1 MAATSASTIDAF
13 LEALPDDRRAAMISL
28 RKLILKKLPKGYV
41 ESFASGYVNYELPLS
56 RYPTT
61 YNKKP
66 LVYMT
71 LASQKSHLAL
81 YLVMVY
87 QSPQLTAWLREAFA
101 TAGKKLDMG
110 KSCVRF
116 KSLDDLPLDVIGE
129 VIASTPVEAFI
140 KQYEQS
146 REKP

>member
-1 MAATSASTIDAF
+1 MAATNASTIDAF
-13 LEALPDDRRAAMISL
+13 LEALPDDRRAAMITL
-28 RKLILKKLPKGYV
+28 RKLILKRLPKGYE
-41 ESFASGYVNYELPLS
+41 ESFASGYFNYELPLA
-56 RYPTT
+56 RYPNT

-66 LVYMT
+66 LAYMT

-87 QSPQLTAWLREAFA
+87 QSPQLTVWLREAFA
-101 TAGKKLDMG
+101 KAGKKLDMG
-110 KSCVRF
+110 KSCLRF
-116 KSLDDLPLDVIGE
+116 KSLDDVPLDVIGDF
-129 VIASTPVEAFI
+129 IASTPVEAFI